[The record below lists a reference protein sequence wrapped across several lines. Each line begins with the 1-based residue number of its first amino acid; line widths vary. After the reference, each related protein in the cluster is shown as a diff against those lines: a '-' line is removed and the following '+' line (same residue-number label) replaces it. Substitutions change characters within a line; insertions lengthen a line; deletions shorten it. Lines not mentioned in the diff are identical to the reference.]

1 MDVQQR
7 PLMKCGHSA
16 NGHDPA
22 GAWVCAICLPA
33 VEARETD
40 PSVDLTSRQ
49 AACSYTLR
57 TGYEHDREAV
67 LIARSRDWSYRDG
80 LVPSHLGLPF
90 FEFRPGEPVDTYY
103 CGCWG
108 WD

>member
-1 MDVQQR
+1 MDAQR
-7 PLMKCGHSA
+7 PMMKCGHSA
-16 NGHDPA
+16 NARDSA
-22 GAWVCAICLPA
+22 GTWVCAICHPA
-33 VEARETD
+33 AEARETD

-57 TGYEHDREAV
+57 TGYAHDREAV
-67 LIARSRDWSYRDG
+67 LRASKRGETYRDG
-80 LVPSHLGLPF
+80 LVPSHSGLPF
-90 FEFRPGEPVDTYY
+90 FEYRPGEPVDTYY